1 MKRKPAGSNHKAV
14 EKFLQE
20 VGEASAIQIKRAAK
34 VRGNIYQTMSKMES
48 LGLVKKIGKKYSVSG
63 GGETKPIQQTQQS
76 SFTPPPHPNASK
88 IDVLID
94 EIDHVR
100 AGIQTLEATL
110 NYLERRVQQLTE
122 QRF

>member
-20 VGEASAIQIKRAAK
+20 VGEASAIEIKRAAK

-48 LGLVKKIGKKYSVSG
+48 LGLVKKTGKKYSISG
-63 GGETKPIQQTQQS
+63 GGETKPAPQKPL
-76 SFTPPPHPNASK
+76 FTPPPHPNEAK
-88 IDVLID
+88 IDFLVD

-100 AGIQTLEATL
+100 AGIETLETTL
-110 NYLERRVQQLTE
+110 NYLERRVEQLSE